1 MLLLALVVLVGA
13 RAPAA
18 QGRRV
23 VPTPTDKTFSGQ
35 VSEIKEQLCGV
46 CNCVELSVVLKT
58 DSGRVEV
65 RLGPKTFFEERDFV
79 LGWGDLISV
88 TGLRFVERGKDIVLA
103 NEVRKGGDVVILRGK
118 YGKPAWLEAHGHTCP
133 ICGN

>member
-1 MLLLALVVLVGA
+1 MLLLALVVGI
-13 RAPAA
+13 RALAA
-18 QGRRV
+18 QGRRIA
-23 VPTPTDKTFSGQ
+23 PAPGEKTFSGQ
-35 VSEIKEQLCGV
+35 VSEVKEQRCEV

-58 DSGRVEV
+58 DAGRLEV

-103 NEVRKGGDVVILRGK
+103 NEVRKGGDVLILRGK
-118 YGKPAWLEAHGHTCP
+118 YGKPAWLEVHGHTCP